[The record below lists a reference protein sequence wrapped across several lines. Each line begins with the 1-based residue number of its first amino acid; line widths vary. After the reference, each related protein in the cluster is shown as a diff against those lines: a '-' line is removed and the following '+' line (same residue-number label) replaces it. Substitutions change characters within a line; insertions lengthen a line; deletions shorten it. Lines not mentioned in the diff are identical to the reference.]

1 MNFWA
6 SAEVFQPAFPAMDKA
21 RRCVSPFLN
30 AAIAASSLATL
41 ECQIRYVPIVMPDG
55 MRQRYP
61 ARSKLRKK
69 QRLYD
74 CAPQLNYEVF
84 VNGSFED
91 QLREYL
97 RGIAESAPHLAG
109 LGATPEQIED
119 FNKIM
124 ATAVERILAER
135 PDQTRH

>member
-1 MNFWA
+1 VNFWA
-6 SAEVFQPAFPAMDKA
+6 SAEVFQAAFPAMDKA
-21 RRCVSPFLN
+21 RRCTGPFLN
-30 AAIAASSLATL
+30 TAFAASSLATL
-41 ECQIRYVPIVMPDG
+41 EGMLRYVPIVMPEG

-69 QRLYD
+69 ERVYD
-74 CAPQLNYEVF
+74 CSPQLNYEVF
-84 VNGSFED
+84 VEGSFED